1 MLYTNVN
8 TLNVLSTLSSTPP
21 PIFFF
26 FCLYFFLISTMCVS
40 AQSHPTLYDP
50 YGCSLP
56 GSSVHGILQARILE
70 WVSMPSSS
78 DLPDPRMEPASLMSP
93 TLAGGFFTT
102 NTTWKALCVP
112 INMFNSAF
120 VFKMLSLLQLHIQYY
135 FFLTIKSTPIIMF
148 IYTICCHLRLPVKKN
163 FHKHKRTSKCQ

>member
-1 MLYTNVN
+1 
-8 TLNVLSTLSSTPP
+8 
-21 PIFFF
+21 
-26 FCLYFFLISTMCVS
+26 
-40 AQSHPTLYDP
+40 
-50 YGCSLP
+50 
-56 GSSVHGILQARILE
+56 
-70 WVSMPSSS
+70 
-78 DLPDPRMEPASLMSP
+78 MSP

-148 IYTICCHLRLPVKKN
+148 VYTICCHLRLPVKKN
-163 FHKHKRTSKCQ
+163 FHKHKRTSKCQWEQKLYNNISLSNRCLLLSHSLKSYVFFKQEGKGQQRIRWLDGITDSMHMSLSKLWEMVMDREAWRAAVHGVAESDTTDPDHSI